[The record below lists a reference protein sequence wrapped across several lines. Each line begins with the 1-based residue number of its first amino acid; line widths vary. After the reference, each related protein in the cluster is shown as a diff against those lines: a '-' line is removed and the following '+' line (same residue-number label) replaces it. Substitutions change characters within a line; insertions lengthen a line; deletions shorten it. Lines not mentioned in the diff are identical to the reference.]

1 MLVEARDMGDGVRML
16 VLNRPP
22 ANAIDRDFN
31 RALAEQCD
39 AAREDASVRAVI
51 VAGNG
56 KFFSGGVDLRAGE
69 RGEMVGNLGGGPADG
84 VFALW
89 TMPKPTI
96 AMVNGHAIAGG
107 MIIVLACDFR
117 ITCQGRHKFGLN
129 EVSIGLGFP
138 QGAFEIARMALA
150 PRALRD
156 AALGAEL
163 FEAPRALELGIV
175 DEVVAPERLEERC
188 VAIGRRLAAHGQL
201 AYAHTKRA
209 IQREAVA
216 RVMTQRRGDLL
227 EVAEVVGSDETRS
240 LLAAQLANLGKK

>member
-1 MLVEARDMGDGVRML
+1 MLVEAKDIGDGVRML
-16 VLNRPP
+16 RLNRPP
-22 ANAIDRDFN
+22 ANAINREFN

-39 AAREDASVRAVI
+39 AARTDAAVRAVI

-56 KFFSGGVDLRAGE
+56 RFFSGGVDLRADE
-69 RGEMVGNLGGGPADG
+69 SGEMVGNLGGGPEDG

-89 TMPKPTI
+89 TLPKPTV
-96 AMVNGHAIAGG
+96 AMVDGHAIAGG
-107 MIIVLACDFR
+107 TIIALACDFR
-117 ITCQGRHKFGLN
+117 VTCAGSHKFGLN

-138 QGAFEIARMALA
+138 QGAFEIARMALT

-175 DEVVAPERLEERC
+175 DEVVAPQSLEERC
-188 VAIGRRLAAHGQL
+188 VALARRLGAHGQL

-209 IQREAVA
+209 IQREPLA
-216 RVMTQRRGDLL
+216 RVMAQRRGDLL
-227 EVAEVVGSDETRS
+227 ELAEVTRSEETRR
-240 LLAAQLANLGKK
+240 LLAGQLANLGRK